1 MNWTKINK
9 NTYECETPYWHFF
22 IETNPDENNILSTIN
37 EFSHK
42 ETKRI
47 LSIEEDVR
55 ECFYTAFD
63 LNLIAER
70 NNNK

>member
-9 NTYECETPYWHFF
+9 STYECETPYWHFF
-22 IETNPDENNILSTIN
+22 IETNPDGDNILSTTN
-37 EFSHK
+37 KFSHK

-47 LSIEEDVR
+47 LSIEKDVK
-55 ECFYTAFD
+55 ECFYTAYD

-70 NNNK
+70 RKRN

>member
-9 NTYECETPYWHFF
+9 STYECETPYWHFF
-22 IETNPDENNILSTIN
+22 IETNPDGDNILSTTN
-37 EFSHK
+37 KFNYK

-63 LNLIAER
+63 LNLMTER
-70 NNNK
+70 RKRN